1 MERVEKTEQEWQK
14 QAIRQ
19 GALELKAPQDG
30 VVKDLATHT
39 EGAVLSPGTVLLTI
53 VPADEPLRAE
63 VWVGNEDRG
72 FVREGQTVRLKVH
85 PYPFQ
90 KYGMIEGEVK
100 HVSADASEQSVR
112 DSKDVVPAGYKCR
125 SIVELRSQ
133 VLESDGVR
141 HPLTPGMQVDA
152 EIALGERSVLEYVLS
167 PVRRAFH
174 EAARER

>member
-1 MERVEKTEQEWQK
+1 LILAVDAGNSRVNW
-14 QAIRQ
+14 
-19 GALELKAPQDG
+19 ALHDG
-30 VVKDLATHT
+30 
-39 EGAVLSPGTVLLTI
+39 
-53 VPADEPLRAE
+53 
-63 VWVGNEDRG
+63 RG

-90 KYGMIEGEVK
+90 KYGMIEGVVK
-100 HVSADASEQSVR
+100 HVSADASEPSER
-112 DSKDVVPAGYKCR
+112 DSKDAAPIGYKFR

-167 PVRRAFH
+167 PVRKAFH